1 LSGRRTACRGIAS
14 ERWFPACRR
23 LVQSGTDGL
32 VVKWQTKLIEEISN
46 LGLDV
51 RPRSQPASVIRRFD
65 SEVLVDKTVLA
76 ARRRHGGNVVAHD
89 EPDHVSILAVK
100 VDIDR

>member
-1 LSGRRTACRGIAS
+1 MPP
-14 ERWFPACRR
+14 ER
-23 LVQSGTDGL
+23 LVGRGSSLRRATPRSPGLAKPIEQSSD
-32 VVKWQTKLIEEISN
+32 V
-46 LGLDV
+46 GLDLS
-51 RPRSQPASVIRRFD
+51 PRSQSASVIRRFD